1 MIYQISLSMTKHLK
15 IALLLPT
22 IAIVSMLVT
31 AFVAVTI
38 QLEQKALAQSSSSNP
53 VTKVPVIGNLMN
65 SSSGGTNNTTNNTPT
80 NQSSN
85 PLAKVPVIGKLF
97 GSKYKIGHSHFL

>member
-1 MIYQISLSMTKHLK
+1 MVYQISLSMTQHLK

-65 SSSGGTNNTTNNTPT
+65 SSSGGAKNTTNTTST

-85 PLAKVPVIGKLF
+85 PLAKVPVVGKLF
-97 GSKYKIGHSHFL
+97 GSK